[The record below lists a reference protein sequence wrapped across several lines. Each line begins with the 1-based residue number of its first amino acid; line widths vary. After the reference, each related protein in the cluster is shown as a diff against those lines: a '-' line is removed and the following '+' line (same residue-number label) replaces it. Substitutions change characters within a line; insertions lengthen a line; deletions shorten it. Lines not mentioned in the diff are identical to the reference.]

1 MSGKCKLITFGKI
14 DKYFLL
20 IFAAV
25 IIRVVAERFVEFK
38 YTDKDSNKTTKM
50 DNIITIFVY
59 SLGLSLS
66 IFLFLIHK
74 ILNKKNKGMTKSL
87 TFNQNNNNNHISSNK
102 EKRIIAFKKFLWIL
116 LISVVDCVSTSVNFY
131 FFYASIEITFV
142 NIIINAIIMNFY
154 YFWIFKIKL
163 YKHHYLSIIIF
174 CVLAILMFIID
185 FIVEVFQDSTISY
198 GEYLSETF
206 YLFLEFALTFF
217 SFVIE
222 KYFMVKTYVRLYEN
236 IFIQGLIELIL
247 SSSSIAILIHCNVL
261 KDFSFYWNIFLEEET
276 RIILLTFIFCV
287 YYSILFLVIDIFSP
301 FHVILI
307 YLFEGIVY
315 LIYNIFFLL
324 QNKIYIVYSF
334 FILICLFFIGIYI
347 EIIELNFWGLS
358 YNTKK
363 NIELRAQI
371 EQNINNNDDIS
382 EDESNEG
389 ISHGGYIFKL
399 ENDTN
404 LELNSINY
412 HSIQG

>member
-14 DKYFLL
+14 DKNFLL

-25 IIRVVAERFVEFK
+25 MIRVITEYFIEFR
-38 YTDKDSNKTTKM
+38 YTAKDPNKTVKL
-50 DNIITIFVY
+50 DDIITIFIY

-74 ILNKKNKGMTKSL
+74 ILTKKNKGMTKSIIS
-87 TFNQNNNNNHISSNK
+87 NQNNNNNHLPSNN
-102 EKRIIAFKKFLWIL
+102 EKRKMIIKTFLWIL
-116 LISVVDCVSTSVNFY
+116 LISVVDCISTSINFY
-131 FFYASIEITFV
+131 FFNASIEITFIS
-142 NIIINAIIMNFY
+142 IIFNGIIMNFY

-174 CVLAILMFIID
+174 GVLALLMFIID
-185 FIVEVFQDSTISY
+185 FIIEVFQDKTISY
-198 GEYLSETF
+198 GEYLRITL

-222 KYFMVKTYVRLYEN
+222 KYFMVKTYVRLYEYL
-236 IFIQGLIELIL
+236 FIQGIIELIL
-247 SSSSIAILIHCNVL
+247 STSLIAILIHFNVL
-261 KDFSFYWNIFLEEET
+261 KDFSFYWNVFQEEKT
-276 RIILLTFIFCV
+276 RIILLTFIFCA

-307 YLFEGIVY
+307 YLFEGIIY
-315 LIYNIFFLL
+315 LIYSMICLL
-324 QNKIYIVYSF
+324 QNKIYIVYSV
-334 FILICLFFIGIYI
+334 FILICLFFICVYI

-358 YNTKK
+358 YMTKK
-363 NIELRAQI
+363 NIELRAQT
-371 EQNINNNDDIS
+371 EKEINNNEDNY
-382 EDESNEG
+382 EDESNED
-389 ISHGGYIFKL
+389 ISHGEYIVKL

-412 HSIQG
+412 HSIQE